1 LHHALDPPMRLGV
14 VWVRN
19 QSKYF
24 PTLKTMKTVKIALL
38 SIFAFGFVPNIPL
51 GDALALEAEAKPATR
66 YKTIY
71 GTGKTETEAYAN
83 ARSKIPSGWT
93 EKKADLKKIS
103 SNPVKWQCTLHLK
116 K

>member
-1 LHHALDPPMRLGV
+1 MDEKLETSQTLQTPSEIMKALKL
-14 VWVRN
+14 
-19 QSKYF
+19 
-24 PTLKTMKTVKIALL
+24 ALFA
-38 SIFAFGFVPNIPL
+38 IFAFGLIPSIPF
-51 GDALALEAEAKPATR
+51 GDALVLESEAQTR

-93 EKKADLKKIS
+93 ESKATIKQIA
-103 SNPVKWQCTLHLK
+103 SNPVKFQCTLRLK

>member
-1 LHHALDPPMRLGV
+1 MRIFKVL
-14 VWVRN
+14 
-19 QSKYF
+19 
-24 PTLKTMKTVKIALL
+24 ILL
-38 SIFAFGFVPNIPL
+38 TFGFGLIPSIPF
-51 GDALALEAEAKPATR
+51 GDALVLESEAQTR

-93 EKKADLKKIS
+93 ESKSTIKKIA
-103 SNPVKWQCTLHLK
+103 SNPVKFQCILRLK

>member
-1 LHHALDPPMRLGV
+1 MKAL
-14 VWVRN
+14 
-19 QSKYF
+19 KI
-24 PTLKTMKTVKIALL
+24 TLLC
-38 SIFAFGFVPNIPL
+38 IFAFGFMPNIPF
-51 GDALALEAEAKPATR
+51 GDGLVLEAEAQTR

-93 EKKADLKKIS
+93 ESKATIKQIA
-103 SNPVKWQCTLHLK
+103 SNPVKFQCTLRLK